1 MTFRNCLI
9 GGDSQGSPGGT
20 ETQRRGVPVGPR
32 GLPKGY
38 APEPGKVGH
47 SRREQHGQRL
57 GLGSSMVWE
66 GNYKQFGKAGN
77 ESKVLNVKNPAWSG
91 GSEGL

>member
-1 MTFRNCLI
+1 M
-9 GGDSQGSPGGT
+9 
-20 ETQRRGVPVGPR
+20 GPR

-66 GNYKQFGKAGN
+66 GELQAIWQGWK
-77 ESKVLNVKNPAWSG
+77 
-91 GSEGL
+91 